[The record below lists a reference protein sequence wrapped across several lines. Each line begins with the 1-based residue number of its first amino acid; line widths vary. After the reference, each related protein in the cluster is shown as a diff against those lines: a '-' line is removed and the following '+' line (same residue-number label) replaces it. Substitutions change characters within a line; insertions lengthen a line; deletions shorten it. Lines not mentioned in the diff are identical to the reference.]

1 MSHFAMYGYCDSI
14 MVVSWWVTCVGF
26 EVHDGHGVEILCEGF
41 GVPQNCK
48 TKCRIELAIFFG
60 NSKETPCEN
69 INLLS

>member
-1 MSHFAMYGYCDSI
+1 M
-14 MVVSWWVTCVGF
+14 
-26 EVHDGHGVEILCEGF
+26 HDGHGVEILCEGF